1 MSLLTKEE
9 RDDMISTLMNGLPV
23 PDDMAVDDLTMQIWQ
38 NIAELPHPMYST
50 FNLIG
55 RSAILHVFNETDQAV
70 MTIEIDPKKAS
81 FNVLIPR
88 HKISRADSAVSA
100 FGVMATVGAW
110 NKVLDKIRVNQ
121 DAT

>member
-1 MSLLTKEE
+1 MSLLTREE
-9 RDDMISTLMNGLPV
+9 REDLISTLMNGLPL
-23 PDDMAVDDLTMQIWQ
+23 PEDMPIDDLTMQIWQ

-55 RSAILHVFNETDQAV
+55 RSSILHVFNEDNQAV
-70 MTIEIDPKKAS
+70 MTIELSPEQVS
-81 FNVLIPR
+81 FEVLIPR

-110 NKVLDKIRVNQ
+110 NKVLDRIHVNQ
-121 DAT
+121 ETT